1 VKRIGIAFV
10 IAAVLYGI
18 GLGAGSLLYATGV
31 IATGATHNDCEDFRK
46 MIAERRG
53 INEHDVPQSEIK
65 AEAEQCL
72 AAHVLTEKEAFRR
85 EYLFWSAWPAA
96 ICAVIFLLWPAW
108 ASALGRQEEADPVH
122 KGKPAGHGRISK
134 QP

>member
-1 VKRIGIAFV
+1 LKRIGIAV
-10 IAAVLYGI
+10 VVAAVLYGV
-18 GLGAGSLLYATGV
+18 GLGVGSLLYASGV

-46 MIAERRG
+46 TIADRRG
-53 INEHDVPQSEIK
+53 IDEEDVPQSEIK

-72 AAHVLTEKEAFRR
+72 AGHVLTEREAFRT

-108 ASALGRQEEADPVH
+108 ASALRRQEEADPVH
-122 KGKPAGHGRISK
+122 KPSRLDMGL
-134 QP
+134 

>member
-1 VKRIGIAFV
+1 VKRIGIAVV
-10 IAAVLYGI
+10 IAAVLYGL
-18 GLGAGSLLYATGV
+18 GLSVGSLLYATGV

-46 MIAERRG
+46 TIADRRG
-53 INEHDVPQSEIK
+53 IDEEDVPQSEIK

-72 AAHVLTEKEAFRR
+72 ATHVLTEREAFRT

-108 ASALGRQEEADPVH
+108 ASALRRQEEADPVH
-122 KGKPAGHGRISK
+122 KASRPDMGL
-134 QP
+134 

>member
-1 VKRIGIAFV
+1 MKRLALAFA
-10 IAAVLYGI
+10 IAAVIYGA
-18 GLGAGSLLYATGV
+18 GVGVGSLLYASGV

-46 MIAERRG
+46 TIADRRG
-53 INEHDVPQSEIK
+53 IDEEDVPQSEIK

-72 AAHVLTEKEAFRR
+72 ATHVLTAKEAFRT

-108 ASALGRQEEADPVH
+108 ASALRRQEEADPVH
-122 KGKPAGHGRISK
+122 KASRLDMGV
-134 QP
+134 